1 MARAEVCRDFV
12 RERERDCVCVC
23 VCVFFFFL
31 RGRLIEGKHKGAKN
45 ERQMAL
51 RQAKGKKKKTERK
64 IGLDSSN

>member
-1 MARAEVCRDFV
+1 M
-12 RERERDCVCVC
+12 CVCVC
-23 VCVFFFFL
+23 VFFFL